1 MNKLKKIRNRI
12 YNAISSFMAL
22 TFLTMSVF
30 AEGNIANSVIA
41 TGTKKLIAD
50 VSSWLTSIVADNAKN
65 TYTFIVNESEMRKQK
80 EQLLQSNEYRWAQ
93 AIDDLTLFKNILGEK
108 NQLIADLYRE
118 KSELEEANKELD
130 EVIKTQAK
138 QIEELNAKLNPDKHV
153 HSQEQGMYPTL

>member
-50 VSSWLTSIVADNAKN
+50 VSSWLTSIAITVTAVVCVYLFVRRAMSDEQDKKQWDNRLKITAVSG
-65 TYTFIVNESEMRKQK
+65 IG
-80 EQLLQSNEYRWAQ
+80 
-93 AIDDLTLFKNILGEK
+93 AITATA
-108 NQLIADLYRE
+108 LIG
-118 KSELEEANKELD
+118 
-130 EVIKTQAK
+130 VIASYFG
-138 QIEELNAKLNPDKHV
+138 A
-153 HSQEQGMYPTL
+153 

>member
-50 VSSWLTSIVADNAKN
+50 VSSWLTSIAITVTAVVCVYLFVRRAMSDEQDKKQWDNRLKITAVSG
-65 TYTFIVNESEMRKQK
+65 IG
-80 EQLLQSNEYRWAQ
+80 
-93 AIDDLTLFKNILGEK
+93 AITATE
-108 NQLIADLYRE
+108 LIG
-118 KSELEEANKELD
+118 
-130 EVIKTQAK
+130 VIA
-138 QIEELNAKLNPDKHV
+138 
-153 HSQEQGMYPTL
+153 SYFGG

>member
-50 VSSWLTSIVADNAKN
+50 VSSWLTSIAITVTAVVCVYLFVRRAMSDEQDKKQWDNRLKITAVSGKGCYKIGGIN
-65 TYTFIVNESEMRKQK
+65 DYN
-80 EQLLQSNEYRWAQ
+80 
-93 AIDDLTLFKNILGEK
+93 
-108 NQLIADLYRE
+108 
-118 KSELEEANKELD
+118 
-130 EVIKTQAK
+130 
-138 QIEELNAKLNPDKHV
+138 
-153 HSQEQGMYPTL
+153 

>member
-50 VSSWLTSIVADNAKN
+50 VSSWLTGIAIAVTAVVCVYLFIRRAMSDEQDKKQWDNRLKITAVSG
-65 TYTFIVNESEMRKQK
+65 IG
-80 EQLLQSNEYRWAQ
+80 
-93 AIDDLTLFKNILGEK
+93 AITATA
-108 NQLIADLYRE
+108 LIG
-118 KSELEEANKELD
+118 
-130 EVIKTQAK
+130 VIA
-138 QIEELNAKLNPDKHV
+138 
-153 HSQEQGMYPTL
+153 SYF

>member
-50 VSSWLTSIVADNAKN
+50 VSSWLTSIAITVTAVVCVYLFVRRAMSDEQDKKQWDNRLKITAVSG
-65 TYTFIVNESEMRKQK
+65 IG
-80 EQLLQSNEYRWAQ
+80 
-93 AIDDLTLFKNILGEK
+93 AITATA
-108 NQLIADLYRE
+108 LIG
-118 KSELEEANKELD
+118 
-130 EVIKTQAK
+130 VIASYF
-138 QIEELNAKLNPDKHV
+138 V
-153 HSQEQGMYPTL
+153 G